1 VPPGGSFL
9 IESDS
14 EPGTTELDAL
24 GVGTMVAV
32 GGTMVVNPGGATE
45 EKATVSGF
53 GSVLFETPLRFR
65 HRRGERVV
73 PADAFAVASEP
84 APSDVPPSA
93 LGLAVAPNPAV
104 GRATVT
110 IAVPEAGPVRA
121 VLYDTL
127 GREVAVLHD
136 GPLTAGVRALPVDA
150 SRLRPGV
157 YVVRAE
163 AGGEAAS
170 RAYTVVR

>member
-1 VPPGGSFL
+1 
-9 IESDS
+9 
-14 EPGTTELDAL
+14 
-24 GVGTMVAV
+24 MVAV

-45 EKATVSGF
+45 EEATVSGF

-84 APSDVPPSA
+84 APGDAPPPA

-121 VLYDTL
+121 VLYDAL

-136 GPLTAGVRALPVDA
+136 GPLTAGEHALRLDATALPAGVVLVRAVTPTATV
-150 SRLRPGV
+150 SRTL
-157 YVVRAE
+157 
-163 AGGEAAS
+163 
-170 RAYTVVR
+170 TVVR